1 MKTILFLLAF
11 AATVGAYNNTPL
23 HVATSLIPYAT
34 IIGALGGERVT
45 VTALVEAGANPHIW
59 EPNPKALKEFSQAQI
74 YFTDSSGMD
83 KPWIPRFVG
92 VNRNVHIV
100 SFQYTNFLHE
110 HDHDDELD
118 PHLWSSPQVVI
129 AIAPR
134 IAAALMAADPQGME
148 YYKARLAS
156 SLKDLYAFDA
166 ELKSK
171 IAKLPQ
177 ERRKFIVYHPSLGYL
192 ARDYGLT
199 QISIEMGGKEPKPQ
213 DLAHLV
219 EEAREHGIRTI
230 FVQPQFNKASAA
242 SLAKEMDGKVEPID
256 PLQADWE
263 GMIRKLI
270 DALSESLSEP

>member
-1 MKTILFLLAF
+1 MAS
-11 AATVGAYNNTPL
+11 PL

-34 IIGALGGERVT
+34 IISALGGERVT

-92 VNRNVHIV
+92 VNRNVRIV
-100 SFQYTNFLHE
+100 SFQYTKFLVGANHHSPSPHE
-110 HDHDDELD
+110 HEHHHGDELD

-148 YYKARLAS
+148 YYKARLTS
-156 SLKDLYAFDA
+156 YLKELYAFDA

-199 QISIEMGGKEPKPQ
+199 QISVEMGGKEPKPQ

-219 EEAREHGIRTI
+219 EEAREHNIRTI

-242 SLAKEMDGKVEPID
+242 SLAKEMGGKVEPID

-263 GMIRKLI
+263 GMIRKLM
-270 DALSESLSEP
+270 DALSESGLTTRFKD